1 MRDEG
6 GCESFHLAGRQ
17 PLSPMPPVRRRL
29 LVLPS
34 KRGIEK
40 EEKRWDN
47 SNLAI
52 FLDSKIHV
60 QEGANLNN

>member
-1 MRDEG
+1 MG
-6 GCESFHLAGRQ
+6 GGGDCECLSLGGLTVALPNAAG
-17 PLSPMPPVRRRL
+17 SPPTFGVS
-29 LVLPS
+29 S
-34 KRGIEK
+34 KREIEK

-60 QEGANLNN
+60 